1 MDKKWAE
8 SYWKRV
14 RFGTIIIYIALIIWL
29 FSLGYGF
36 IKTGDVSGV
45 WGFFTVVLLGTELGF
60 NFWKRRQMKKLQD
73 VLYEECDP
81 FRFKE
86 ICEFFRMKAKKE
98 RVKNFYNIQIA
109 IALLMEGYEDSA
121 YESINQIDFSDLP
134 SRFELSYY
142 DFMRMYFSVKHDE
155 KQLAKVKNVLE
166 KKIEKASTVE
176 KKWIVQEIRW
186 MDLQVAEYRKDYA
199 VYDRL
204 ITECAAEMQRMLQKV
219 SLYAIM
225 ARAEF
230 GRGNTDKAKE
240 YCEFVLKH
248 GNRTYYVKNV
258 EKLLAVMTGEKVE
271 EENEAESI
279 QWKENQLYKEKP
291 DLKFF
296 TGRKKYRR
304 RQRINYLLWIA
315 FGYVVGFII
324 YGAMGVRLSRQ
335 LAEMGTETWLW
346 ANNGLLGIQLGL
358 LGGWLI
364 AGIINGVYL
373 LLRLL
378 GKVST
383 IMKIIIIVF
392 TIPFFLMAGSV
403 SVIPYSIYQII
414 MIIKERE
421 KKK

>member
-36 IKTGDVSGV
+36 IKIGDVSGV

-121 YESINQIDFSDLP
+121 YELINQIDFSDLP

>member
-121 YESINQIDFSDLP
+121 YELINQIDFSDLP

-219 SLYAIM
+219 SIYAIM

>member
-121 YESINQIDFSDLP
+121 YELINQIDFSDLP

-258 EKLLAVMTGEKVE
+258 EKLLTVMTGEKVE

>member
-14 RFGTIIIYIALIIWL
+14 RFGMIIIYIALIIWL

-86 ICEFFRMKAKKE
+86 IYEFFRMKAKKE

-121 YESINQIDFSDLP
+121 YELINQIDFSDLP

-199 VYDRL
+199 VYDKL

-315 FGYVVGFII
+315 FGYVIGFII

>member
-109 IALLMEGYEDSA
+109 IALLMGGYEDSA
-121 YESINQIDFSDLP
+121 YELINQIDFSDLP

>member
-86 ICEFFRMKAKKE
+86 IYEFFRMKAKKE

-121 YESINQIDFSDLP
+121 YELINQIDFSDLP

-176 KKWIVQEIRW
+176 KQWIVQEIRW

>member
-14 RFGTIIIYIALIIWL
+14 RFGMIIIYIALIIWL

-86 ICEFFRMKAKKE
+86 IYEFFRMKAKKE

-121 YESINQIDFSDLP
+121 YELINQIDFSDLP

-199 VYDRL
+199 VYDKL

-296 TGRKKYRR
+296 TERKKYRR

-315 FGYVVGFII
+315 FGYVIGFII

-392 TIPFFLMAGSV
+392 TIPFLNGRF
-403 SVIPYSIYQII
+403 SIRDTIFYLSDYYDY
-414 MIIKERE
+414 
-421 KKK
+421 

>member
-86 ICEFFRMKAKKE
+86 IYEFFRMKAKKE

-121 YESINQIDFSDLP
+121 YELINQIDFSDLP

>member
-1 MDKKWAE
+1 
-8 SYWKRV
+8 
-14 RFGTIIIYIALIIWL
+14 
-29 FSLGYGF
+29 
-36 IKTGDVSGV
+36 
-45 WGFFTVVLLGTELGF
+45 
-60 NFWKRRQMKKLQD
+60 MKKLQD

-121 YESINQIDFSDLP
+121 YELINQIDFSDLP

-392 TIPFFLMAGSV
+392 TIPFHLMAGSV
-403 SVIPYSIYQII
+403 SVVPYSIYQII

>member
-121 YESINQIDFSDLP
+121 YELINQIDFSDLP

>member
-121 YESINQIDFSDLP
+121 YELINQIDFSDLP

-346 ANNGLLGIQLGL
+346 ANNGLLGIQLGI